1 MITEKEIRDAYIFLR
16 KNNFSIPDDTLDF
29 IKEAALEKLKAIPLD
44 AVVSPHTK
52 NFENWLNKYF
62 VLSEGLHYRS
72 NYNEL
77 YTLDELHRKF
87 KRAMHES
94 PFVSG

>member
-44 AVVSPHTK
+44 AVVIPNLLIK
-52 NFENWLNKYF
+52 
-62 VLSEGLHYRS
+62 
-72 NYNEL
+72 
-77 YTLDELHRKF
+77 D
-87 KRAMHES
+87 
-94 PFVSG
+94 